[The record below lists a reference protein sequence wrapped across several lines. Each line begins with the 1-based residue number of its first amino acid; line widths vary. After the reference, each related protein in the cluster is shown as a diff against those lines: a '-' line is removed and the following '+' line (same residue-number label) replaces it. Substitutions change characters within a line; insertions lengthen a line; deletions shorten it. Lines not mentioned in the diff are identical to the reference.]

1 MTMKTNLRHIFL
13 LLVALC
19 IEGHVNAQI
28 RYDAISGIQIGTNE
42 IDIESSIHTK
52 DILKLHLAGD
62 SYSAFFTIDFYHTF
76 CYLSTINS
84 TVYFYESD
92 TSSYQD
98 VRAYHIRLSANGE
111 IYDSYTEPED
121 ALEVLRKL
129 HPVSYSFKNEAVKA
143 KSAQGESS
151 ETHFG
156 FIAQEVKEILPDDV
170 NEDSDGNLSIRYNTF
185 IPIAVNSVKALSD
198 KISRNEERIAELE
211 KSLMK

>member
-1 MTMKTNLRHIFL
+1 MGFD
-13 LLVALC
+13 C
-19 IEGHVNAQI
+19 
-28 RYDAISGIQIGTNE
+28 
-42 IDIESSIHTK
+42 SIYTK
-52 DILKLHLAGD
+52 DIYKLHLAGD

-98 VRAYHIRLSANGE
+98 IRANSLKLSANGE

-121 ALEVLRKL
+121 ALEVLRQL
-129 HPVSYSFKNEAVKA
+129 RPVSYTFKSKA
-143 KSAQGESS
+143 KADTSLRSGTD
-151 ETHFG
+151 THFG

-185 IPIAVNSVKALSD
+185 IPIAINSVKALSD
-198 KISRNEERIAELE
+198 KISRNEERLAELE

>member
-1 MTMKTNLRHIFL
+1 MKTILRYIASAVTAIFICL
-13 LLVALC
+13 PVQ
-19 IEGHVNAQI
+19 AQI
-28 RYDAISGIQIGTNE
+28 RYDEQTGIQIGDTE
-42 IDIESSIHTK
+42 IDNDFSINMK
-52 DILKLHLAGD
+52 DIYKMVFMGPENC
-62 SYSAFFTIDFYHTF
+62 SIFEIDCYHTF
-76 CYLSTINS
+76 TYFTSYDMTI
-84 TVYFYESD
+84 YFYESD

-98 VRAYHIRLSANGE
+98 VRAYDIRLRANGE

-121 ALEVLRKL
+121 ALEVLRRL
-129 HPVSYSFKNEAVKA
+129 RPVSYSFKNEAVKA
-143 KSAQGESS
+143 KSAQGETP

>member
-1 MTMKTNLRHIFL
+1 MKTIIRHISI
-13 LLVALC
+13 LLVMFCA
-19 IEGHVNAQI
+19 GVQMHAQI
-28 RYDAISGIQIGTNE
+28 HYDETYGIRIGSGLGFVC
-42 IDIESSIHTK
+42 SIYTK
-52 DILKLHLAGD
+52 DIYKLHLAGD

-92 TSSYQD
+92 TSTYQD

-121 ALEVLRKL
+121 ALEVLRRL
-129 HPVSYSFKNEAVKA
+129 RPVSYSFKNEAVKA
-143 KSAQGESS
+143 KSTQGETP

-185 IPIAVNSVKALSD
+185 IPIAINSVKALSD
-198 KISRNEERIAELE
+198 KISRNEERLAELE